1 MADVRMD
8 FNPGFFDSILKTPK
22 VEQLTRDAAERALTA
37 AKATAPVV
45 EGDYQGG
52 LQLERVESDYRVTY
66 RVVGRDWKTLLIE
79 ARLGILARALKA
91 AKQ

>member
-45 EGDYQGG
+45 EGDYQAG
-52 LQLERVESDYRVTY
+52 LQLERVESDYRITY